1 MKHIQVLSST
11 VWRTLCELWW
21 SLPPTLLWTKRILV
35 SPQRWGEWGRI
46 AKGSC
51 QEVFS
56 WPIVFSRRR
65 KRVCVLPVLLSQVA
79 WTLVMITYFLF
90 LSFFFVQDSSRW
102 LKCCPVYIYSMW
114 SSHSSAWS
122 QCEWSVWHWYRTA
135 DETLLIGY
143 STLNK
148 DVSSLISIFFFFFM
162 YHQRY
167 IWTTVSP
174 VRWVVGWFECTG
186 CLVSKGKAFVLHLLQ
201 ETNYEVFWMS
211 SWRRRLED
219 DQLWEWRSVQHW
231 GGPRG
236 LWSISAS
243 AMTFRNPDIPWQ
255 DRSNKK

>member
-1 MKHIQVLSST
+1 MKRIQVLSST

-21 SLPPTLLWTKRILV
+21 SLLPTLLWTKRILV

-79 WTLVMITYFLF
+79 WTLVMIAYFLF
-90 LSFFFVQDSSRW
+90 SSFFFVQDSSRW

-148 DVSSLISIFFFFFM
+148 DVSSLISIFFFYVPSTWYLDHCFSGAVGS
-162 YHQRY
+162 
-167 IWTTVSP
+167 WLV
-174 VRWVVGWFECTG
+174 WVHWMLGF
-186 CLVSKGKAFVLHLLQ
+186 KGKGLCFAFAA
-201 ETNYEVFWMS
+201 
-211 SWRRRLED
+211 RD
-219 DQLWEWRSVQHW
+219 K
-231 GGPRG
+231 
-236 LWSISAS
+236 LWSVLDVLLETSARGRSTLGMKVCTTLRRTEGFVVYISQCND
-243 AMTFRNPDIPWQ
+243 F
-255 DRSNKK
+255 